1 MAGGY
6 IRGTNLQFDPEFRF
20 LLALDPDFE
29 EWQNLA
35 WAGAL
40 LITLTV
46 LVINIL
52 ARTVFRQ
59 SAVR

>member
-1 MAGGY
+1 
-6 IRGTNLQFDPEFRF
+6 LSPFDDWR
-20 LLALDPDFE
+20 LLA
-29 EWQNLA
+29 WG
-35 WAGAL
+35 GAL

-52 ARTVFRQ
+52 ARTAFRQ

>member
-1 MAGGY
+1 MNAPMA
-6 IRGTNLQFDPEFRF
+6 NLPVVIFQFALSPFDDWR
-20 LLALDPDFE
+20 LLA
-29 EWQNLA
+29 WG
-35 WAGAL
+35 GAL

>member
-1 MAGGY
+1 MSP
-6 IRGTNLQFDPEFRF
+6 FD
-20 LLALDPDFE
+20 D
-29 EWQNLA
+29 WKSLA